1 MTMNRIV
8 YLLVVSCV
16 LLLSCTPEVE
26 PEEQQPVVPSQRQD
40 ITIRGTVFDDAGNRL
55 EGVVVSDCYQAVITD
70 KDGVFELSSDLDTA
84 KFVYVSIPSGYS
96 VPVKKGLPI
105 FYKRL
110 SEEKQAADSI
120 YRLEFILNKM
130 GKDPDRYSVMM
141 VADPQPRTR
150 NKAHDK
156 IAYHSLD
163 CCNDLYRDMRE
174 TGEEISRDRQ
184 CYAVMLGDIVHE
196 DMSLFD
202 KYIEDG
208 TSKMGFPTFNVIGNH
223 DNLPKAADDFEAASV
238 FEEKFGP
245 SNYSFNLGK
254 VHYVVLDNMITDG
267 GMGLRD
273 DIMQWLKSDLS
284 YIDKSTTIMIC
295 SHAPMFM
302 CDGSEYYLKARNGE
316 VYAALLSGYKKVYA
330 WAGHTHAMSH
340 HVYEDDSNMKN
351 IEAHTLVR
359 ATGELWT
366 NEYQSSGTP
375 RGYVIVDVSGD
386 DITWKFKPTVYQMS
400 APFSTTPEYN
410 YRRWD
415 YGSDGIAVMKDGGC
429 ILDTSYQMNV
439 YPKGTHGD
447 NNIYVNV
454 FMWDQLW
461 GTPVFVSDSDP
472 DHEFKFIKVSTKK
485 KLDMAQKEIYDF
497 YSVESQTFKE
507 YGTYSWSDA
516 SWQRTFSLYT
526 NKSTDSGVVKVKD
539 RFGNVFTQKVSW

>member
-1 MTMNRIV
+1 MPKLSYILGILCA
-8 YLLVVSCV
+8 LLVA
-16 LLLSCTPEVE
+16 CTPEAK
-26 PEEQQPVVPSQRQD
+26 PEDQD
-40 ITIRGTVFDDAGNRL
+40 KTPGQDLPITIRGTIFDDGGNRL
-55 EGVVVSDCYQAVITD
+55 AGVVVSDGIQCVRTD
-70 KDGVFELSSDLDTA
+70 DKGVFELASDLNIA
-84 KFVYVSIPSGYS
+84 KFVFVSIPSGYS
-96 VPVKKGLPI
+96 VPVKNGLPI
-105 FYKRL
+105 FFKRL
-110 SEEKQAADSI
+110 SDEKQADGM
-120 YRLEFILNKM
+120 YRFEFILNKM
-130 GKDPDRYSVMM
+130 TKNPDRYSMLF

-150 NKAHDK
+150 NKAHDRV
-156 IAYHSLD
+156 AYHSLD

-174 TGEEISRDRQ
+174 TGSELLMDRP

-223 DNLPKAADDFEAASV
+223 DNMPKAADDVEAASV

-254 VHYVVLDNMITDG
+254 VHFVVVDNMITDG

-273 DIMQWLKSDLS
+273 DIWQWLKADLS
-284 YIDKSTTIMIC
+284 FVDKSTTIMIC

-302 CDGSEYYLKARNGE
+302 CDGSEYYTSARNGIA
-316 VYAALLSGYKKVYA
+316 YASLLAGYKKVYA

-340 HVYEDDSNMKN
+340 HVYGSDSQLKN
-351 IEAHTLVR
+351 IESHTIVR

-375 RGYVIVDVSGD
+375 RGYVLVDVDGED
-386 DITWKFKPTVYQMS
+386 VTWKFKPTKYQTG
-400 APFSTTPEYN
+400 APWSTTPPYF

-415 YGSDGIAVMKDGGC
+415 YGMDGVAVMKEDGA
-429 ILDTSYQMNV
+429 ILNTSYQMNV
-439 YPKGTHGD
+439 YPKGANGD
-447 NNIYVNV
+447 NYIYANV

-461 GTPVFVSDSDP
+461 GTPVFVSDSNP
-472 DHEFKFIKVSTKK
+472 GHEYKFTKVTSKA
-485 KLDMAQKEIYDF
+485 KLDVAQKEIYDF

-507 YGTYSWSDA
+507 YGTYGWSDA

-526 NKSTDSGVVKVKD
+526 NKSSDSGIVKVTD
-539 RFGNVFTQKVSW
+539 RFGNVYSTKVSW

>member
-1 MTMNRIV
+1 MHKLSYILG
-8 YLLVVSCV
+8 LLCA
-16 LLLSCTPEVE
+16 LFLACTPEAK
-26 PEEQQPVVPSQRQD
+26 PEEQGPNPTPD
-40 ITIRGTVFDDAGNRL
+40 LPITIRGTIYDDGGNRL
-55 EGVVVSDCYQAVITD
+55 AGVVVSDGAQCVKTD
-70 KDGVFELSSDLDTA
+70 AQGVFELASNLEVA
-84 KFVYVSIPSGYS
+84 KFVSVSIPSGYS
-96 VPVKKGLPI
+96 VPVKNGLPI
-105 FYKRL
+105 FFKRL
-110 SEEKQAADSI
+110 SEEKQADGK

-130 GKDPDRYSVMM
+130 NKNPERYSMLF

-150 NKAHDK
+150 NKAHDRV
-156 IAYHSLD
+156 AYHSLD

-174 TGEEISRDRQ
+174 TGGEILKDRP

-223 DNLPKAADDFEAASV
+223 DNKPNAADDIDAASV

-254 VHYVVLDNMITDG
+254 IHYVVVDNMITGD

-273 DIMQWLKSDLS
+273 DIWEWLKSDLS
-284 YIDKSTTIMIC
+284 FVDKSTTIMIC

-302 CDGSEYYLKARNGE
+302 CDGAEYYTNARNG
-316 VYAALLSGYKKVYA
+316 VAYASLLSGYKKVYA

-340 HVYEDDSNMKN
+340 HVYGIDSQLKN
-351 IEAHTLVR
+351 IEAHTIVR

-375 RGYVIVDVSGD
+375 RGYVLVDVNGD
-386 DITWKFKPTVYQMS
+386 EVTWKFKPTKYQTGS
-400 APFSTTPEYN
+400 PWDTTPEYT

-415 YGSDGIAVMKDGGC
+415 YGVDGVAQMKDDGSV
-429 ILDTSYQMNV
+429 LDTSYQMNV
-439 YPKGTHGD
+439 YSKGTRGD
-447 NNIYVNV
+447 NYIYVNV

-461 GTPVFVSDSDP
+461 GTPVFVSDSNP
-472 DHEFKFIKVSTKK
+472 INEYKFTKVTTKG
-485 KLDMAQKEIYDF
+485 KLDMAQQEIYEF

-507 YGTYSWSDA
+507 YGTYGWSDA
-516 SWQRTFSLYT
+516 SWQRTFRLYT
-526 NKSTDSGVVKVKD
+526 NKVSDSGVVKVTD
-539 RFGNVFTQKVSW
+539 RFGNVYSAKVSW

>member
-1 MTMNRIV
+1 MKNN
-8 YLLVVSCV
+8 LLYILGVLCV
-16 LLLSCTPEVE
+16 LFLACTPEIK
-26 PEEQQPVVPSQRQD
+26 PEDKEQPPVQD
-40 ITIRGTVFDDAGNRL
+40 LPVTIRGTIFDDGGNRL
-55 EGVVVSDCYQAVITD
+55 AGVVVSDGFQCVKTNQ
-70 KDGVFELSSDLDTA
+70 DGVFEIASDLDA
-84 KFVYVSIPSGYS
+84 VRFVFVSIPSGYS

-105 FYKRL
+105 FFKRL
-110 SEEKQAADSI
+110 SEEKQADGM

-130 GKDPDRYSVMM
+130 NKNSDRYSMLF
-141 VADPQPRTR
+141 VADPQPRTG
-150 NKAHDK
+150 NKAHDRV
-156 IAYHSLD
+156 AYHSLD

-174 TGEEISRDRQ
+174 TGGGILADRP
-184 CYAVMLGDIVHE
+184 CYAMMLGDIVHE

-223 DNLPKAADDFEAASV
+223 DNVPKAADDFEAASV

-245 SNYSFNLGK
+245 SNYSFNIGK
-254 VHYVVLDNMITDG
+254 IHYVVVDNMITDG

-284 YIDKSTTIMIC
+284 YVDKSTTIMIC

-302 CDGSEYYLKARNGE
+302 CDGVENYTGARNGTE
-316 VYAALLSGYKKVYA
+316 YASLLSGYKKVYA

-340 HVYEDDSNMKN
+340 HVYGVDSHLKN

-375 RGYVIVDVSGD
+375 RGYVLVDVNGD
-386 DITWKFKPTVYQMS
+386 DVSWKFKPTMYQTGT
-400 APFSTTPEYN
+400 PYSTTPKYEW
-410 YRRWD
+410 RRWN
-415 YGSDGIAVMKDGGC
+415 YNHDGVAVMKNGGGV
-429 ILDTSYQMNV
+429 LDSSFQMNV
-439 YPKGTHGD
+439 YPKGSHGD
-447 NNIYVNV
+447 NYIYVNV

-461 GTPVFVSDSDP
+461 GTPVFVSDSNP
-472 DHEFKFIKVSTKK
+472 AHEYKFTKVSAKK

-497 YSVESQTFKE
+497 YSVESQTFKD
-507 YGTYSWSDA
+507 YGTSYSWSDA

-526 NKSTDSGVVKVKD
+526 SKTSDSGVVKVTD
-539 RFGNVFTQKVSW
+539 RFGNVYSVNVSW

>member
-1 MTMNRIV
+1 MNKVV
-8 YLLVVSCV
+8 YILGFFCALFLC
-16 LLLSCTPEVE
+16 CTPETR
-26 PEEQQPVVPSQRQD
+26 PEDQQDDAPTLSQD
-40 ITIRGTVFDDAGNRL
+40 ITVRGTVFDDGGNRL
-55 EGVVVSDCYQAVITD
+55 EGVVVSDCFQCVKTD
-70 KDGVFELSSDLDTA
+70 NDGVFELASNLDSV
-84 KFVYVSIPSGYS
+84 KFVFLSTPSGYS
-96 VPVKKGLPI
+96 VPMKNGLPI
-105 FYKRL
+105 FFKRL
-110 SEEKQAADSI
+110 SEEKQDSDSVFC
-120 YRLEFILNKM
+120 LEFILNRMTKN
-130 GKDPDRYSVMM
+130 PDTYSVMM

-150 NKAHDK
+150 NKAHDR

-174 TGEEISRDRQ
+174 TGSAIMGERP

-202 KYIEDG
+202 KYIEEG
-208 TSKMGFPTFNVIGNH
+208 TAKMGFPTFNVIGNH
-223 DNLPKAADDFEAASV
+223 DNKPNSADDFEAASV

-254 VHYVVLDNMITDG
+254 VHYIVVDNMIKDG
-267 GMGLRD
+267 GLGLRD

-284 YIDKSTTIMIC
+284 YVDKSTTIMIC

-302 CDGSEYYLKARNGE
+302 CDGSENYTGARNGAA
-316 VYAALLSGYKKVYA
+316 YASLLSGYRKVYA

-340 HVYEDDSNMKN
+340 HVYESGSLLQNV
-351 IEAHTLVR
+351 EAHTISR

-386 DITWKFKPTVYQMS
+386 DVRWKFKPTVYQTGAS
-400 APFSTTPEYN
+400 WSTTPAYD

-415 YGSDGIAVMKDGGC
+415 YGLDGVAVMKDDGAV
-429 ILDTSYQMNV
+429 LDSSYQMNV

-447 NNIYVNV
+447 NYIYVNV

-461 GTPVFVSDSDP
+461 GTPVFVSDSNP
-472 DHEFKFIKVSTKK
+472 QYEYKFTKVTSKS

-497 YSVESQTFKE
+497 YSAESHTFKV

-516 SWQRTFSLYT
+516 SWQRTFCLYT
-526 NKSTDSGVVKVKD
+526 NKATDSGVVRIKD
-539 RFGNVFTQKVSW
+539 RFDNEFTQRVSW

>member
-1 MTMNRIV
+1 MPKLSYILGILCA
-8 YLLVVSCV
+8 LLVA
-16 LLLSCTPEVE
+16 CTPEAK
-26 PEEQQPVVPSQRQD
+26 PEDQD
-40 ITIRGTVFDDAGNRL
+40 KTPGQDLPITIRGTIFDDGGNRL
-55 EGVVVSDCYQAVITD
+55 AGVVVSDGIQCVRTD
-70 KDGVFELSSDLDTA
+70 DKGVFELASDLNIA
-84 KFVYVSIPSGYS
+84 KFVFVSIPSGYS
-96 VPVKKGLPI
+96 VPVKNGLPI
-105 FYKRL
+105 FFKRL
-110 SEEKQAADSI
+110 SDEKQADGM
-120 YRLEFILNKM
+120 YRFEFILNKM
-130 GKDPDRYSVMM
+130 TKNPDRYSMLF

-150 NKAHDK
+150 NKAHDRV
-156 IAYHSLD
+156 AYHSLD

-174 TGEEISRDRQ
+174 TGGEILMDRP

-208 TSKMGFPTFNVIGNH
+208 TCKMGFPTFNVIGNH
-223 DNLPKAADDFEAASV
+223 DNMPKAADDIEAASV

-254 VHYVVLDNMITDG
+254 VHFIVVDNMITDG

-273 DIMQWLKSDLS
+273 DIWQWLKADLS
-284 YIDKSTTIMIC
+284 FVDKSTTIMIC

-302 CDGSEYYLKARNGE
+302 CDGSEYYTSARNGIA
-316 VYAALLSGYKKVYA
+316 YASLLAGYKKVYA

-340 HVYEDDSNMKN
+340 HVYGSDSQLKN
-351 IEAHTLVR
+351 IESHTIVR

-375 RGYVIVDVSGD
+375 RGYVLVDVEGED
-386 DITWKFKPTVYQMS
+386 VTWKFKPTKYQTG
-400 APFSTTPEYN
+400 APWSTTPPYL

-415 YGSDGIAVMKDGGC
+415 YGMDGVAVMKEDGEV
-429 ILDTSYQMNV
+429 LNTSYQMNV
-439 YPKGTHGD
+439 YPKGANGD
-447 NNIYVNV
+447 NYIYANV

-461 GTPVFVSDSDP
+461 GTPVFVSDSNP
-472 DHEFKFIKVSTKK
+472 GHEYKFTKVTTKS

-507 YGTYSWSDA
+507 YGTYGWSDA

-526 NKSTDSGVVKVKD
+526 NKSSDSGIVKVTD
-539 RFGNVFTQKVSW
+539 RFGNVYSTKVSW